1 MIMKCSLTEKIDCE
15 VLIVGTWEDQKSAGF
30 TQFAAKQTFGGR
42 QGETRLVVNEKGA
55 DILLVGLGEHKD
67 YSLARY
73 LSGLECAVRQ
83 AGKLNYKHAGVLVMD
98 VPGLTR
104 NQAVART
111 TEAALITARIYDAYR
126 QETLS
131 KVRKLTQAS
140 IIVKGVSAAD
150 KSAFKNALIVSEAVN
165 AMRDLQDTPAMELY
179 PASMAAAAKKMAA
192 KYKLK
197 CTILDDKM
205 LAKKKYTSIL
215 AVGAGSSRKPRL
227 VTLEYKHS
235 NAKRTICLVGK
246 GVTFDT
252 GGYNLKPS
260 GFMEDM
266 KHDMSGSALV
276 YAVMQAIAQLKPKV
290 NVVGVLGLAENMV
303 SGDAY
308 RPSDIIR
315 TPAGI
320 TVEVGNTDAEGRLVL
335 ADALFH
341 ANTFKPDV
349 MIDFATLTGACVIAL
364 GSVCAA
370 ILGNDEELV
379 ESIILRGKTVGERLW
394 PLPLLEEYE
403 VDLESKIADV
413 KSLGYKREAGTIT
426 AAAFL
431 KLFVGK
437 TKWAHLDI
445 AGTAMVARPRHFTE
459 WGGTGWGVRTMVEW
473 LQKL

>member
-1 MIMKCSLTEKIDCE
+1 MKCSLTDKTDCE
-15 VLIVGTWEDQKSAGF
+15 VLVVCTWEDKKSVGYNKYAS
-30 TQFAAKQTFGGR
+30 KQSFEALI
-42 QGETRLVVNEKGA
+42 GETRLVTTKGKGS
-55 DILLVGLGEHKD
+55 DVLLVGLGEHKD

-73 LSGLECAVRQ
+73 LSALELGVRQ
-83 AGKLNYKHAGVLVMD
+83 AGKLNYKHVGVLVMD
-98 VPGLTR
+98 VPSLSHD
-104 NQAVART
+104 QAVART
-111 TEAALITARIYDAYR
+111 TEATIITARIYDAYR
-126 QETLS
+126 QETLPE
-131 KVRKLTQAS
+131 VRKLSRAS
-140 IIVKGVSAAD
+140 IIVNKLNAAD
-150 KSAFKNALIVSEAVN
+150 KQSFKQALVVSEAVN
-165 AMRDLQDTPAMELY
+165 TMRDLQDTPAMELY
-179 PASMAAAAKKMAA
+179 PASMAAEAKKMAA

-197 CTILDDKM
+197 CTILDEKM
-205 LAKKKYTSIL
+205 LAKKKYNTIL
-215 AVGAGSSRKPRL
+215 AVGAGSSRKPRM
-227 VTLEYKHS
+227 VTLEYRHPK
-235 NAKRTICLVGK
+235 AKRTICLVGK

-252 GGYNLKPS
+252 GGYNLKPT
-260 GFMEDM
+260 GFMENM

-276 YAVMQAIAQLKPKV
+276 FAVLQAVAQLKPKI
-290 NVVGVLGLAENMV
+290 NVVGVLGLAENMI

-341 ANTFKPDV
+341 ANTFKPDAIV
-349 MIDFATLTGACVIAL
+349 DFATLTGACVIAL
-364 GSVCAA
+364 GSVCSA

-379 ESIILRGKTVGERLW
+379 ESIIARGHDVGERLW

-403 VDLESKIADV
+403 FDLESKIADV
-413 KSLGYKREAGTIT
+413 KSMGYKREAGTIT

-445 AGTAMVARPRHFTE
+445 AGTAMVERPRHFTE